1 MKRLIQFGVILMA
14 LVMVLAGCQ
23 NKPEGEDKKSSS
35 DSSSSSNSKDKL
47 VLYTAGPDDLVKDM
61 VKEYEK
67 ESGKKVE
74 VYQGTTGEILGRLE
88 AEKDNPKADVVQL
101 ASLPAAL
108 DYKKKG
114 LIEPYKVKSADK
126 LYRDWQDKDGYW
138 YGFSGSALG
147 ISYNTDKVKEA
158 PTDVKDLLKKDYK
171 DALAIPNPSES
182 GTALDLLAIKVHNQ
196 GQAAWDEYKALKDN
210 GMKLAGANKPALE
223 TVIKG
228 ENKAVYGGVDYMVYK
243 AKKKGEPVDI
253 SYPKSG
259 TSISPRPAFILKS
272 AKHKDAAKD
281 YMNYVTSDKGQKQV
295 DAHYLIPANKDEH
308 KNKMTKAREDIKEL
322 KYDWPSLSSESEK
335 VLKKFMDM
343 MKS

>member
-1 MKRLIQFGVILMA
+1 MKRLLQFGVILMA

-23 NKPEGEDKKSSS
+23 NKLEGDDKKSSS
-35 DSSSSSNSKDKL
+35 DSGSSSSKDKL

-67 ESGKKVE
+67 DSGKKVE
-74 VYQGTTGEILGRLE
+74 VFQGATGEILGRLE

-114 LIEPYKVKSADK
+114 LIEPYKVKNADK
-126 LYRDWQDKDGYW
+126 LYKDWQDKDGYW

-147 ISYNTDKVKEA
+147 ISYNTDKIKKA

-182 GTALDLLAIKVHNQ
+182 GTALDLLSIKVHNQ
-196 GQAAWDEYKALKDN
+196 GQAAWDEYKALKNN

-335 VLKKFMDM
+335 VLKKFIDM

>member
-1 MKRLIQFGVILMA
+1 MKRLIQISLVMMA
-14 LVMVLAGCQ
+14 LLLVLAGCQ
-23 NKPEGEDKKSSS
+23 NKPENEGSKSS
-35 DSSSSSNSKDKL
+35 DSKSSGKDKDTL

-61 VKEYEK
+61 VKEFEK
-67 ESGKKVE
+67 DSGKKVK

-114 LIEPYKVKSADK
+114 LITPYKVKNADK
-126 LYRDWQDKDGYW
+126 LYKDWQDKDGYW
-138 YGFSGSALG
+138 YGIGGSALG
-147 ISYNTDKVKEA
+147 ISYNTDKVKTA
-158 PTDVKDLLKKDYK
+158 PKDTKDLQSNEYK

-182 GTALDLLAIKVHNQ
+182 GTALDLLSIKVHDDGNK
-196 GQAAWDEYKALKDN
+196 AWDEYKALKDN

-253 SYPKSG
+253 AYPESG
-259 TSISPRPAFILKS
+259 TAISPRPAFILKS
-272 AKHKDAAKD
+272 SKHQEAAKAYMD
-281 YMNYVTSDKGQKQV
+281 YATGDKGQKQV
-295 DAHYLIPANKDEH
+295 DDHYLIPSDKAAHHNKL
-308 KNKMTKAREDIKEL
+308 TKDRKDIKEL
-322 KYDWPSLSSESEK
+322 KYDWNALSGESEK
-335 VLKKFMDM
+335 VLKQFMDM
-343 MKS
+343 MKN